1 MRISEN
7 YSHIASLQFAYCKS
21 AIRILQTD
29 FSNTFL
35 FFSYSFLSRP
45 EGAVGPIFLNYLW
58 VVSYRQKISL
68 LFIK

>member
-1 MRISEN
+1 MRIYEN
-7 YSHIASLQFAYCKS
+7 YSHIASLQFAYCKP

-45 EGAVGPIFLNYLW
+45 EGAVGPFFFE
-58 VVSYRQKISL
+58 
-68 LFIK
+68 LFMGCILQTENLASFY

>member
-7 YSHIASLQFAYCKS
+7 YSHIASLQFAYCKLTF
-21 AIRILQTD
+21 RIL
-29 FSNTFL
+29 FL

-45 EGAVGPIFLNYLW
+45 EGAVGPFFLNYLW